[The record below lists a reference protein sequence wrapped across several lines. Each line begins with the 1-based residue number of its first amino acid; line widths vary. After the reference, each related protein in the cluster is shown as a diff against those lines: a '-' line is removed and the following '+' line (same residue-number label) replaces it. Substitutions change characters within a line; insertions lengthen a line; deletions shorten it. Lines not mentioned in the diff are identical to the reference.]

1 MTIRVGDVLE
11 AIDRR
16 APFRTAAGWDA
27 AGLQIGH
34 GGRPVS
40 TVAVVHELTG
50 LVVEQ
55 VLARRVDLVVTYHP
69 LVFRPLRSVT
79 AVAGPEGRSFTLLEG
94 GVSVIS
100 VHTNWDVAAGGT
112 ADSLAEAL
120 GVEDTEG
127 FAAAETAD
135 GEPVWV
141 GRHGSFGGTA
151 VDLLRA
157 VRIGLGGRSRAAGLA
172 DRPIRRVALLPGSG
186 GSHLDDAISMG
197 ADTYVTG
204 DLSHHEARRALDFGM
219 AVVDAGHVPTER
231 PGVRALY
238 ALVAEIVDGPVDL
251 VGIDDDPWE
260 VEWNG

>member
-1 MTIRVGDVLE
+1 ME

-27 AGLQIGH
+27 VGLQIGDLE
-34 GGRPVS
+34 RPVS

-50 LVVEQ
+50 MVMER
-55 VLARRVDLVVTYHP
+55 VLTYRVDLVVTYHP
-69 LVFRPLRSVT
+69 LVFRPLRSIT
-79 AVAGPEGRSFTLLEG
+79 AVAGPEGRSFALAEG

-100 VHTNWDVAAGGT
+100 VHTNWDVATGGT
-112 ADSLAEAL
+112 ADSLAAAL
-120 GVEDTEG
+120 GIGDTEG
-127 FAAAETAD
+127 FAAAEATD

-141 GRHGSFGGTA
+141 GRHGSFGGSA
-151 VDLLRA
+151 ADLLQA
-157 VRIGLGGRSRAAGLA
+157 VCEALRSRPRTAGLVG
-172 DRPIRRVALLPGSG
+172 RTVRRVAALPGSG
-186 GSHLDDAISMG
+186 GSHLDDAISTG

-204 DLSHHEARRALDFGM
+204 DMSHHEARRAVDFGM
-219 AVVDAGHVPTER
+219 AVVDAGHGPTER

-238 ALVAEIVDGPVDL
+238 DLVSEIVDGPVDL